1 MTHLCRYENGYFVV
15 LYVLKISAIRY
26 IESNLVTFYIS
37 VENDQSFLNVYSSL
51 ILFCSYDGRIRFQ
64 LVASNGVNGIMDRI
78 QSKKQREK
86 HLVSFIP
93 PKRLS

>member
-1 MTHLCRYENGYFVV
+1 MRTVILSCCTENQCYKV
-15 LYVLKISAIRY
+15 
-26 IESNLVTFYIS
+26 ESNLVTFYIS
-37 VENDQSFLNVYSSL
+37 VENDQSLFLNVYSSL

-64 LVASNGVNGIMDRI
+64 LVASNGVNGIMDGIR
-78 QSKKQREK
+78 SKKQREK